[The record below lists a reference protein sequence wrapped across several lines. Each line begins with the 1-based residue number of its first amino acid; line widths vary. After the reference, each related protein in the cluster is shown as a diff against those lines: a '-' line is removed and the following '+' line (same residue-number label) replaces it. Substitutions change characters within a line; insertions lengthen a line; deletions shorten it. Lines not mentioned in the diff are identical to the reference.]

1 MGSACGGVFVIAAF
15 LLRLFGYTNCVI
27 GIYNNLQRN
36 RMKRPDSGDQDEESR
51 DAQNTS
57 GNTLE
62 ERARDY
68 ALKLLAR
75 RQYSVAKLREKIMA
89 KFASSAAA
97 EKTLAFCAEA
107 RLTDDEKFCLV
118 QAEHMVENKPLSKA
132 LLHQK
137 LAARGFSSAHIR
149 RAMDELQSRYE
160 VEGPLAGMI
169 GGANF
174 AMVLEFYGVQK
185 PQLLWSAL
193 ALCACYIMQHRDAEQ
208 DAEAIIK
215 RLQMRGH
222 ETYAP
227 RAALKVKGE

>member
-1 MGSACGGVFVIAAF
+1 
-15 LLRLFGYTNCVI
+15 
-27 GIYNNLQRN
+27 
-36 RMKRPDSGDQDEESR
+36 MKRRNAERQD
-51 DAQNTS
+51 APH
-57 GNTLE
+57 NTLE
-62 ERARDY
+62 DRARDY
-68 ALKLLAR
+68 ALKLLSR

-118 QAEHMVENKPLSKA
+118 QAEHMVESKPVSKV

-137 LAARGFSSAHIR
+137 LSARGFSSAHIR
-149 RAMDELQSRYE
+149 RAMDELQTRYE
-160 VEGPLAGMI
+160 AEGPLTGMI

-174 AMVLEFYGVQK
+174 SMVLEFYGVQK

-193 ALCACYIMQHRDAEQ
+193 SLCACYIMQHRDAEQ
-208 DAEAIIK
+208 DAQVIIK

-227 RAALKVKGE
+227 RAVLKIKSE